1 MARTTIS
8 RGALVGLA
16 SATRGRPLRAGFG
29 ALVVATPFVGGDLIQ
44 PRNEGIVAIDPSR
57 PWWRSR
63 RSRGG

>member
-29 ALVVATPFVGGDLIQ
+29 FGALVVATLFIGGDLT
-44 PRNEGIVAIDPSR
+44 
-57 PWWRSR
+57 
-63 RSRGG
+63 